1 MQHVFI
7 CGAKGISNYG
17 GYETFVQKLI
27 EYHEKEETIQYHVAC
42 KANGEGC
49 MDFENLSGIAREERD
64 ENGVLKSFMY
74 KGAHCMTVKCPNIGP
89 AQAIYYDRAALKMCI
104 EFCEKNKIEKPIFY
118 MLTCRIGPF
127 ISGLVKK
134 IHEIGG
140 TFYLNPDGHEWKR
153 AKWSKPVRAYWKK
166 SEQLMVKHADLV
178 VCDSVNIEKYI
189 NHQYGKYDPKTTF
202 IAYGSDLTPSVLA
215 NDDEKFTG
223 WLAEHGLTA
232 GNYYLMVGRFVP
244 ENNFETVVR
253 EYMKSN
259 TKKDLAMITT
269 ANDKLLK
276 YLEETYHISEDKRIK
291 FVGTVYDG
299 ELLKKIREQAY
310 GYIHGHSVGGTNPS
324 LLEALGSTRFNLLYS
339 VGFNREVA
347 EDAALYWSKKEGNLS
362 KLIDKA
368 ENVSAVKFNALGEK
382 AKQRIKDAYSW
393 QFIADRYKEI
403 FVGSEE

>member
-27 EYHEKEETIQYHVAC
+27 ECHENESSIQYHVAC

-49 MDFENLSGIAREERD
+49 MDFENLNGIEDEVRD
-64 ENGVLKSFMY
+64 EKGELKSFMY

-104 EFCEKNKIEKPIFY
+104 DYCEENDIESPIFY

-140 TFYLNPDGHEWKR
+140 AFFLNPDGHEWKR
-153 AKWSKPVRAYWKK
+153 AKWAKPVRKYWKE
-166 SEQLMVKHADLV
+166 SEKLMVKHADLV

-189 NHQYGKYDPKTTF
+189 EQQYSKYNPKTTY
-202 IAYGSDLTPSVLA
+202 IAYGSDLTPSKLA
-215 NDDEKFTG
+215 DDDFKFVD
-223 WLAEHGLTA
+223 WLSQHELTP
-232 GNYYLMVGRFVP
+232 GGYYLMVGRFVP

-253 EYMKSN
+253 EFMKSG
-259 TKKDLAMITT
+259 TKRDLAMITT

-276 YLEETYHISEDKRIK
+276 YLEDTYHISEDSRIK
-291 FVGTVYDG
+291 FVGTVYDA

-324 LLEALGSTRFNLLYS
+324 LLEALGSTKLNMLYS

-347 EDAALYWSKKEGNLS
+347 EDAAVYWSKKEGNLS
-362 KLIDKA
+362 TLIDKA
-368 ENVSAVKFNALGEK
+368 DNAGKLKINTLGER
-382 AKQRIKDAYSW
+382 AKKRIKDAYSW
-393 QFIADRYKEI
+393 EFIASRYKEI
-403 FVGSEE
+403 FTRSEE

>member
-27 EYHEKEETIQYHVAC
+27 EYHEDEESIQYHVAC

-49 MDFENLSGIAREERD
+49 MDFENLSGMTDEERD
-64 ENGVLKSFMY
+64 EKGELKSFIY
-74 KGAHCMTVKCPNIGP
+74 KGAHCMTVKCPSIGP

-104 EFCEKNKIEKPIFY
+104 DYCRENKIEKPIFY

-127 ISGLVKK
+127 ISKLVKE

-153 AKWSKPVRAYWKK
+153 AKWSKPVRAYWRE
-166 SEQLMVKHADLV
+166 SEKLMVKHADLV

-189 NHQYGKYDPKTTF
+189 NNQYGSYGIKTTY
-202 IAYGSDLTPSVLA
+202 IAYGSDLTPSTLGD
-215 NDDEKFTG
+215 DDEKFTG
-223 WLAEHGLTA
+223 WLAEHGLRA
-232 GNYYLMVGRFVP
+232 GEYYLMVGRFVP

-253 EYMKSN
+253 EFMKSG
-259 TKKDLAMITT
+259 TKRDLAMITT

-276 YLEETYHISEDKRIK
+276 YLEDTYQISGDKRIK

-299 ELLKKIREQAY
+299 ELLKKIRERAY

-324 LLEALGSTRFNLLYS
+324 LLEALGSTRLNMLYS

-347 EDAALYWSKKEGNLS
+347 EDAAVYWSKKEGNLS

-368 ENVSAVKFNALGEK
+368 DKASALKLNTLGDR
-382 AKQRIKDAYSW
+382 AKQRIRDAYSW

-403 FVGSEE
+403 FVSEEA

>member
-27 EYHEKEETIQYHVAC
+27 EYHEEEETIQYHVAC
-42 KANGEGC
+42 KLNGEGC
-49 MDFENLSGIAREERD
+49 MDFENLSGISREERD
-64 ENGVLKSFMY
+64 EDGVLKSFMY

-104 EFCEKNKIEKPIFY
+104 DFCEKNKIEKPIFY

-127 ISGLVKK
+127 ISSLVKK
-134 IHEIGG
+134 IHELGG
-140 TFYLNPDGHEWKR
+140 TFFLNPDGHEWKR

-166 SEQLMVKHADLV
+166 SENLMVKHADLV

-202 IAYGSDLTPSVLA
+202 IAYGSDLNPSVLA
-215 NDDEKFTG
+215 DDDEKFTG
-223 WLAEHGLTA
+223 WLSEHGLTA

-244 ENNFETVVR
+244 ENNFETVVK
-253 EYMKSN
+253 EFMKSE

-276 YLEETYHISEDKRIK
+276 YLEDTYHISKDERIK
-291 FVGTVYDG
+291 FVGTVYDA

-324 LLEALGSTRFNLLYS
+324 LLEALGSTKLNMLYS

-347 EDAALYWSKKEGNLS
+347 EDAAVYWSKKDGNLS
-362 KLIDKA
+362 TLIDKA
-368 ENVSAVKFNALGEK
+368 DKASAFKINTLGDR
-382 AKQRIKDAYSW
+382 AKQRIRDAYSW

-403 FVGSEE
+403 FTES